1 MHQEKEVTNIHKI
14 ATVFFGRLDKAKEKI
29 QEMSNS
35 KKFKYIE
42 SPSISL
48 FQKLYED
55 VEIFISN
62 FY

>member
-1 MHQEKEVTNIHKI
+1 
-14 ATVFFGRLDKAKEKI
+14 
-29 QEMSNS
+29 MSNS